1 MHGKYEQDNSPKR
14 QKSKTNMKYK
24 YKNRIESADIYS
36 ISKIIKIFIS
46 KSVISPTGKRIF
58 LKYT

>member
-1 MHGKYEQDNSPKR
+1 
-14 QKSKTNMKYK
+14 MKYK